1 MLYQSAKS
9 ARMTALMYGMC
20 AAIVVV
26 AALYCIFFESPL
38 KYLIALMCLI
48 VVALVIWVR
57 CATWYE
63 LRDDVLYL
71 RSGPFH
77 DEIPYTEIK
86 TVDKTRGMDFIM
98 ALDFNRLQLNAG
110 LNPEKGKIVLSPER
124 EDEFLAEL
132 SRRCPEL
139 EIRG

>member
-1 MLYQSAKS
+1 MRFESS
-9 ARMTALMYGMC
+9 RSGRMSVLMYGMC
-20 AAIVVV
+20 AVIAVLAV
-26 AALYCIFFESPL
+26 LYCVFFESPL
-38 KYLIALMCLI
+38 KYLIALMCLM

-63 LRDDVLYL
+63 LREESLYL

-77 DEIPYTEIK
+77 DEIPYGEIR
-86 TVDKTRGMDFIM
+86 TVDKTRGIDFIM
-98 ALDFNRLQLNAG
+98 ALDYNRLQINAG

-132 SRRCPEL
+132 GRRCPEL

>member
-1 MLYQSAKS
+1 
-9 ARMTALMYGMC
+9 MYGLC
-20 AAIVVV
+20 IGIIIV
-26 AALYCIFFESPL
+26 AGLYCVYFETAL

-57 CATWYE
+57 WNTWYE
-63 LRDDVLYL
+63 LREDGLYL
-71 RSGPFH
+71 CSGPFH
-77 DEIPYTEIK
+77 EEIPYADIK
-86 TVDKTRGMDFIM
+86 TVDKTRGLDFIM
-98 ALDFNRLQLNAG
+98 ALDYDRLQINAG
-110 LNPEKGKIVLSPER
+110 LNPERGKIVLSPER

>member
-1 MLYQSAKS
+1 MRFESS
-9 ARMTALMYGMC
+9 RSGRMGVLMYGLC

-26 AALYCIFFESPL
+26 AVLYCVFFESIL
-38 KYLIALMCLI
+38 KYLVALMCLI

-63 LRDDVLYL
+63 LRASVLYL

-77 DEIPYTEIK
+77 DEIPYAEIK
-86 TVDKTRGMDFIM
+86 TVDKTCGMDFIM

-110 LNPEKGKIVLSPER
+110 LNPEKGKVVLSPER

-132 SRRCPEL
+132 SRRCPGL